1 MCLIEKDKLA
11 AQTGHRCRAWEQK
24 KGVGQ
29 APSTIYN
36 AHTHTLDTSPC
47 QLGAKPFFT
56 LNPKLAHISL
66 MGACLVLLK
75 SKNCLIR
82 IAAHSV
88 VCSTVSSSYCVNRQE
103 VCGLFFYGIEFHPG
117 NNRQKRSPTN
127 PHKPKGKEKSDF
139 RLGFK
144 VRVKIKGS
152 WLVSLT
158 VLFIDM
164 QLSKTVVITLE
175 MHEWNQNTSHRIQDW
190 VFNQNTDSVW
200 LSIVT
205 LCHSVHNDQ
214 NTVTKSMTVVVFHVV
229 LWKHIIQFY

>member
-11 AQTGHRCRAWEQK
+11 AQTGHRCRAWEQT

-88 VCSTVSSSYCVNRQE
+88 VCSTVSSSYCV
-103 VCGLFFYGIEFHPG
+103 
-117 NNRQKRSPTN
+117 
-127 PHKPKGKEKSDF
+127 
-139 RLGFK
+139 
-144 VRVKIKGS
+144 
-152 WLVSLT
+152 
-158 VLFIDM
+158 DM